1 MLNKIIPYCIIA
13 AAGLVF
19 LLACASLVAM
29 LRALTV
35 STTLAAIETA
45 FGTFVLAIILLVSAR
60 RLYDAG
66 LKRLKTAA

>member
-1 MLNKIIPYCIIA
+1 MVNKIIPYSIIA

-19 LLACASLVAM
+19 LMACASLLAV

-35 STTLAAIETA
+35 STTLAAIESA

-60 RLYDAG
+60 RLYEAG
-66 LKRLKTAA
+66 VNRLKTTS